1 METNDAV
8 GDAKFR
14 PSLDLRCA
22 VLNEATMKKLIL
34 PLFLICGAFVAS
46 NAQSRPLCEPT
57 AAAGNPTWTRVYVK
71 PVDLKAGGT
80 LPGLDGS
87 RVVATD
93 AWRPAPGEGR
103 GKSLPWQSRVNWDA
117 YPQPLADLTSSIIY
131 VDADD
136 KGVKYP
142 CRVEARD
149 LTETSRE
156 RRDKAGQLVRPGAAD
171 VRVYELTKIFY
182 DQRSRIAGVA
192 QFVLDDRHLALKREK
207 TECFH
212 YNRTDGFLG
221 AAPASAETC
230 TASSLEQIE
239 ERYVYTE
246 AGKLLRR
253 IDVEKS
259 MPGLDGK
266 PFVVKR
272 AGVVVYSEAG
282 QPIAE
287 YAENEENKRY
297 RRSLAANDDLTR
309 YAGLKVIASANEIDT
324 VAAQGGTLLGFWQ
337 IYSLPTKVANANDGV
352 YESKYSVARGTRTHI
367 TSADKARLWAALQKQ
382 DHDLML
388 DAQGKFLLVPE
399 ATPAV
404 WKKCINYRVNTVETC
419 P

>member
-1 METNDAV
+1 MT
-8 GDAKFR
+8 
-14 PSLDLRCA
+14 
-22 VLNEATMKKLIL
+22 KLIL
-34 PLFLICGAFVAS
+34 SLFLLCTALVAGD
-46 NAQSRPLCEPT
+46 AQSRPLCEPT
-57 AAAGNPTWTRVYVK
+57 SATGNQTWTRVYVK
-71 PVDLKAGGT
+71 PVDLKAGSA

-87 RVVATD
+87 PVVVSD
-93 AWRPAPGEGR
+93 VWRPAPGEGR
-103 GKSLPWQSRVNWDA
+103 GKSLPWYARVNWGV
-117 YPQPLADLTSSIIY
+117 YHQPREDLTSSVIY
-131 VDADD
+131 LDADD
-136 KGVKYP
+136 KGVKYL

-149 LTETSRE
+149 LTEKTRD
-156 RRDKAGQLVRPGAAD
+156 RRDKAGQLVRPSAAD

-182 DQRSRIAGVA
+182 DQHSRIEGVA

-212 YNRTDGFLG
+212 YNQTDGFLG
-221 AAPASAETC
+221 AAPSSAETC
-230 TASSLEQIE
+230 TGSSPEQID
-239 ERYVYTE
+239 ERYVYT
-246 AGKLLRR
+246 ADGKLLRR

-324 VAAQGGTLLGFWQ
+324 VAVQGGTLLGFWK
-337 IYSLPTKVANANDGV
+337 IYSLPTKVANTNDDV
-352 YESKYSVARGTRTHI
+352 YENKYSMASGTRTHI
-367 TSADKARLWAALQKQ
+367 TSADRARLWAALQKP

-388 DAQGKFLLVPE
+388 EAQGKFLLVPE
-399 ATPAV
+399 ATPVV
-404 WKKCINYRVNTVETC
+404 WKKCINFRVNTVEAC